1 MQRPKQSWKFLV
13 RDVPHYT
20 KNSSGLFFL
29 QGVEQENPS
38 LSAVLKCDSVT
49 EFGNSGKQVLK
60 CTLAYVVEVF
70 LIWSAKEEKILES

>member
-1 MQRPKQSWKFLV
+1 MYHVTLKTVSFGPLF
-13 RDVPHYT
+13 
-20 KNSSGLFFL
+20 FFL